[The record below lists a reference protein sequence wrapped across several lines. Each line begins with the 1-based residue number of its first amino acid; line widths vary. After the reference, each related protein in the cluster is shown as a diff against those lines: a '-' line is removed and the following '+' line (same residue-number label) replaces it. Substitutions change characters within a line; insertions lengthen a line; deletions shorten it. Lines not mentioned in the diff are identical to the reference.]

1 MSGGV
6 RHTRERLAE
15 AAERCASLDEVV
27 ACFGTRP
34 YGKVRRY
41 RARRFAHFGIDISHF
56 ARSGGH
62 ARPGPDELCRAV
74 TESASVAETLR
85 RLGRPDN
92 GTQRALRRT
101 WIAEDRLSTEHF
113 LGQAHQRGRRR
124 PDRVRRPEGILVQ
137 HEGRRRTAPVCS
149 AAHSTRCGAGGV
161 RRVRPRARVAAKADD
176 AGGRP
181 HQRRLER
188 RPSRQPSPA
197 VPQLPRDD
205 DHLVPRRPATAYSR
219 PVKWGATGARTPIG
233 REAGLRSLMLSV
245 QVRPGA
251 QAERVRHL

>member
-6 RHTRERLAE
+6 RYTRERLAE

-27 ACFGTRP
+27 AYFGTRP
-34 YGKVRRY
+34 YGKVCRY
-41 RARRFAHFGIDISHF
+41 LARRFAHFGIDISHF

-124 PDRVRRPEGILVQ
+124 PDRVRRPEGTLVQ
-137 HEGRRRTAPVCS
+137 HEGRRRTRTCLRPMTLGVDHINGDWSDDRRGNLRLLCPNCHATTTTWC
-149 AAHSTRCGAGGV
+149 RGG
-161 RRVRPRARVAAKADD
+161 
-176 AGGRP
+176 
-181 HQRRLER
+181 
-188 RPSRQPSPA
+188 
-197 VPQLPRDD
+197 
-205 DHLVPRRPATAYSR
+205 PRR
-219 PVKWGATGARTPIG
+219 RT
-233 REAGLRSLMLSV
+233 L
-245 QVRPGA
+245 A
-251 QAERVRHL
+251 Q